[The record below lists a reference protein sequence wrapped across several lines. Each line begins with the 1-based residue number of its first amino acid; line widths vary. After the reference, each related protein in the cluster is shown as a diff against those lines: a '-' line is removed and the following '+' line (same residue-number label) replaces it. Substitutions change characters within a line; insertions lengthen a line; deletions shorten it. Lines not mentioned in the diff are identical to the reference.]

1 MESLQL
7 YKLSSYYAHLK
18 NKNGDFSPVSVEML
32 RWLWDRFVW
41 LITPPELQTKG
52 PDENTQ
58 ILLRADYTALPSEE
72 K

>member
-1 MESLQL
+1 
-7 YKLSSYYAHLK
+7 
-18 NKNGDFSPVSVEML
+18 ML

-52 PDENTQ
+52 ADENTQ
-58 ILLRADYTALPSEE
+58 ILLKADYTALPSES